1 MRSVLI
7 DTNLLV
13 LLVVGYYK
21 KTLIGQHKRTKGFVP
36 EDFDLWRRFLSGYDI
51 LWVTSHCLA
60 EASNLLK
67 QTHTVQVKELLNCM
81 SAIVSRTKESHMSKE
96 VLFGDERAARL
107 GAADT
112 VIFLKSRRVDCVLTR
127 DFYLYREVS
136 TSGRGVVNFNHLR
149 AETLLA

>member
-21 KTLIGQHKRTKGFVP
+21 KNLIGQHKRTKEFVP
-36 EDFDLWRRFLSGYDI
+36 EDFDLLRRFLSGYDI

-67 QTHTVQVKELLNCM
+67 QTHTVQAKELLNCM
-81 SAIVSRTKESHMSKE
+81 SAIISRTKESHMSKE
-96 VLFGDERAARL
+96 VLFGDDRAIRL
-107 GAADT
+107 GVADT
-112 VIFLKSRRVDCVLTR
+112 GIFLKSRRVDCVLTT
-127 DFYLYREVS
+127 DFNLYREIS
-136 TSGRGVVNFNHLR
+136 ISGRRVVNFNHLR
-149 AETLLA
+149 DQTLLA

>member
-21 KTLIGQHKRTKGFVP
+21 KTLIGQHKRTKEFVP
-36 EDFDLWRRFLSGYDI
+36 EDFDLLRRFLSGYDI
-51 LWVTSHCLA
+51 LWVTSYCLA

-67 QTHTVQVKELLNCM
+67 QTHPAQAKGLLNCM

-107 GAADT
+107 GVADT
-112 VIFLKSRRVDCVLTR
+112 GIFLKSKRVDCVLTR
-127 DFYLYREVS
+127 DFNLYREVS
-136 TSGRGVVNFNHLR
+136 TSGRRVVNFNHLR